1 MNLIVLD
8 VYPVPQWIEVGGQVA
23 AIVILLFLSIFV
35 LLSVAL
41 NLVMAFLFAWLRGKS
56 EVIKKIRPRVVA
68 VNEASESAMK
78 GVPPAEDEGAAIKV
92 AAAIPV
98 NVRKA
103 DEKVEQVSG
112 RVADAVIEFR
122 ARTVQA
128 KTIVK
133 AFLMP
138 GLLVRERRPHGQDLA
153 SKSPGY
159 RELMQESSPEE
170 PVEPPASEGYEQT
183 VPSGQL
189 KHASSR

>member
-1 MNLIVLD
+1 
-8 VYPVPQWIEVGGQVA
+8 
-23 AIVILLFLSIFV
+23 
-35 LLSVAL
+35 
-41 NLVMAFLFAWLRGKS
+41 
-56 EVIKKIRPRVVA
+56 
-68 VNEASESAMK
+68 
-78 GVPPAEDEGAAIKV
+78 VPPAEDEGAAIKV

-98 NVRKA
+98 NVHKA

-138 GLLVRERRPHGQDLA
+138 GLLVRERRPRGQDLTFR
-153 SKSPGY
+153 SPGY
-159 RELMQESSPEE
+159 HDLMQESLPEE
-170 PVEPPASEGYEQT
+170 PVEPPAGEGYEQT